1 MNSITTPQATAG
13 YHVRDHTPSQHNLE
27 GLRLPNFIIGGAI
40 KGGTTSL
47 NYYLKPVSYT
57 HLDVYK
63 RQLLDSLIR

>member
-47 NYYLKPVSYT
+47 NYYLKQHP
-57 HLDVYK
+57 DVYM
-63 RQLLDSLIR
+63 LSLIHI